1 MCDDSAVHRRLVLVR
16 HAKSAWDDPT
26 LTDHDRPLAPRG
38 IKALARLSE
47 YVAGSAW
54 RPQIVVCS
62 SARRTRATLDGIRS
76 ALPDAAIELDAHLYG
91 ASAPDVL
98 ARVRRLDADIECAMV
113 IGHNP
118 GLHDLAVS
126 LVGDGLADHRSQL
139 EVKFPT
145 GALVAIGFDGDW
157 RDLSHGCG
165 RLEEFFT
172 PRAWRP

>member
-1 MCDDSAVHRRLVLVR
+1 VLVR
-16 HAKSAWDDPT
+16 HAKSDWGDPS

-47 YVAGSAW
+47 HVAGSTW
-54 RPQIVVCS
+54 RPQIVLCS
-62 SARRTRATLDGIRS
+62 SARRTRETLGGIRP
-76 ALPDAAIELDAHLYG
+76 ALGDAVVELDAQLYG

-98 ARVRRLDADIECAMV
+98 ARVRRFGAEIECAMV

-126 LVGDGLADHRSQL
+126 LVGDGPADRREQL

-145 GALVAIGFDGDW
+145 GALIAIGFDGDW
-157 RDLSHGCG
+157 SELSPAGG